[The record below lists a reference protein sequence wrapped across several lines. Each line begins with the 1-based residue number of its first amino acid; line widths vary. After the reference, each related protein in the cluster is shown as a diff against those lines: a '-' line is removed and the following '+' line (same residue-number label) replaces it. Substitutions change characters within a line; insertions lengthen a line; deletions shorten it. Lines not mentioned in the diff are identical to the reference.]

1 MLIERI
7 GDRRLDPPCE
17 GCRQYGRCACAD
29 EEVTQPWTPLP
40 RLPMEQALAEWL
52 GEAATQV
59 EHRWDSVGD
68 AKCLDCGLQRVHRK
82 FPNLGSVDGGFS
94 VRGYDYGRAGVDA
107 WTTREPSC
115 LGGVA

>member
-1 MLIERI
+1 MLQT
-7 GDRRLDPPCE
+7 LDWT
-17 GCRQYGRCACAD
+17 D
-29 EEVTQPWTPLP
+29 EDEVTKPVFRSPF
-40 RLPMEQALAEWL
+40 ESALAVAL
-52 GEAATQV
+52 GDLASQPQ

-82 FPNLGSVDGGFS
+82 FPNLGSVDGGFT
-94 VRGYDYGRAGVDA
+94 VRGYDYGHAGVDA